1 MLNKTRT
8 QSETGLCSGTVRVS
22 AIPKALGC
30 VERVSPERCEKSVVI
45 RSRKVWCDLCI
56 TKADGAG
63 GSRSLSHVRR
73 GAPPLRDRDGPA
85 AVEQAFTIT
94 VGVRR
99 LFACVDRHGASE
111 VQVSSPE
118 GYASSGSEAE
128 QGGCHPEGARLC
140 EKGQSR
146 KV

>member
-1 MLNKTRT
+1 MK
-8 QSETGLCSGTVRVS
+8 
-22 AIPKALGC
+22 
-30 VERVSPERCEKSVVI
+30 KSVVI

-99 LFACVDRHGASE
+99 LFACVDRHGDGRLRGDQSDKEAPSMDASDT
-111 VQVSSPE
+111 
-118 GYASSGSEAE
+118 
-128 QGGCHPEGARLC
+128 
-140 EKGQSR
+140 
-146 KV
+146 